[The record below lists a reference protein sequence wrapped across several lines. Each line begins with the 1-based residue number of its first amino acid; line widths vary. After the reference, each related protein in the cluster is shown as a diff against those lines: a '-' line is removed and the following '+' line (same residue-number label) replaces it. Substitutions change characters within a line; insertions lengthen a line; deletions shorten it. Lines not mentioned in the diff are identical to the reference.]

1 LIFLMDLPNPVHGM
15 SNVNL
20 AVLNYAKKLN
30 LNTKIINTVPSYLS
44 KHFNTSL
51 WGPFKILHTF
61 CCYIKLF
68 FALTS
73 NIGGVIYR
81 PINGGSGQIYDLVY
95 ILLCRL
101 FNNKIYIHHHSFNY
115 LNSRSS
121 LFGLLNK
128 FAGKFSTHIVL
139 GKKMGTLL
147 TELYGIKEDN
157 IKIVSNLAFFEVQ
170 TPVESVNNEEQ
181 IKIGHLANLCVE
193 KGVDIFIDI
202 CRSLHNKKINFT
214 AELAGPCVDD
224 TTKKLVLDAIKELPQ
239 LRYVG
244 PLYAENKDLFYQ
256 NLDCFI
262 FPSKYKNEAEPLV
275 LYEAALNGAYLV
287 GSRRGCMED
296 VIESL
301 IGFSVADSSDIVGKM
316 TEAILLE
323 KDEKGF
329 SFEGRAK
336 RLACFQQEQIKA
348 KESLILLIK
357 EMGRYELSTTR

>member
-1 LIFLMDLPNPVHGM
+1 
-15 SNVNL
+15 
-20 AVLNYAKKLN
+20 
-30 LNTKIINTVPSYLS
+30 
-44 KHFNTSL
+44 
-51 WGPFKILHTF
+51 
-61 CCYIKLF
+61 
-68 FALTS
+68 
-73 NIGGVIYR
+73 
-81 PINGGSGQIYDLVY
+81 
-95 ILLCRL
+95 
-101 FNNKIYIHHHSFNY
+101 
-115 LNSRSS
+115 LNSKSS
-121 LFGLLNK
+121 RFDVLTTL
-128 FAGKFSTHIVL
+128 AGVTTTHIVL
-139 GKKMGTLL
+139 GAKMGALL
-147 TELYGIKEDN
+147 TELYGINKN
-157 IKIVSNLAFFEVQ
+157 NAKVVSNLAFYEIQ
-170 TPVESVNNEEQ
+170 PTDKNVNNDAQ
-181 IKIGHLANLCVE
+181 IKIGHLANLCVK
-193 KGVDIFIDI
+193 KGVDIFIDV
-202 CRSLHNKKINFT
+202 CGSLHSQKINFT